1 MRPQKTLSK
10 ILDGAYVLPFK
21 DLVSLS
27 EGLGFTLERVRGSH
41 HIFSHPEVAEL
52 LNLQE
57 VKGEAKPYQVRQL
70 MKLIEK
76 YDLTLEDGA

>member
-1 MRPQKTLSK
+1 MRPKKTLSK

>member
-1 MRPQKTLSK
+1 MKPQKTLKK
-10 ILDGAYVLPFK
+10 ILNGAYVLPFK
-21 DLVSLS
+21 DVLSLAK
-27 EGLGFTLERVRGSH
+27 EFGFSLERIRGSH
-41 HIFSHPEVAEL
+41 HIFSHPEITEL

-76 YDLTLEDGA
+76 YDLRLGDED

>member
-1 MRPQKTLSK
+1 ML
-10 ILDGAYVLPFK
+10 LLA
-21 DLVSLS
+21 
-27 EGLGFTLERVRGSH
+27 EGFGFNLERIRGSH
-41 HIFSHPEVAEL
+41 HIFSHPEVIEL

-76 YDLTLEDGA
+76 YDLTLGDGA